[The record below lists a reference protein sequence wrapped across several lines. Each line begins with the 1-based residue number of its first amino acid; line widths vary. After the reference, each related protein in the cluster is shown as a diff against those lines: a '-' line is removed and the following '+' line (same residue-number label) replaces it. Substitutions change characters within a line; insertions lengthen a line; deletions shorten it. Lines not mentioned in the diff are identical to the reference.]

1 MGVGGEEQGNEVVVV
16 SLFMHTHTST
26 SISPT
31 CRCPKYAAVMSRSL
45 RKIAAPTSSG
55 DTTGGWPDGLA
66 SSSPAARPPSSS
78 SPSPPPPLLLL
89 PLPPKDSANP
99 TPEKCVVEP
108 FWWCATTLKGCRAA
122 SRATV
127 GSERLWLWLGV
138 GGQRT
143 GDGVV

>member
-1 MGVGGEEQGNEVVVV
+1 MVDRRRETWRGFYNHIYTCTQ
-16 SLFMHTHTST
+16 THP
-26 SISPT
+26 PT

-66 SSSPAARPPSSS
+66 SSSSPPSPAAMPPSSS
-78 SPSPPPPLLLL
+78 SPPLPPPP
-89 PLPPKDSANP
+89 PRDSANP
-99 TPEKCVVEP
+99 TPEKSVAEP

-127 GSERLWLWLGV
+127 GSERLWSRWGLGL

-143 GDGVV
+143 GESGVV